1 MAPVLPN
8 LPHLGLGLSTNS
20 QRSDLPEPYGLLSR
34 HPGAFEYLEYSAPV
48 DLDEAR
54 RDASLF
60 EVMLAQRATV
70 PLLFHPVHVNL
81 FGPEVE
87 TPERLA
93 ALRRHC
99 EAVGSPWVSNDVAW
113 WHHRGRPLPG
123 YQYLSPPLDEGA
135 LELAVHHARTV
146 REGVGVPLLLE
157 NPVIT
162 CARGPMHVL
171 DFMARLSTA
180 ADCWLLLDV
189 GHLLSHQLSRG
200 LPVLAGLEAFPFER
214 VAELH
219 LAGGVITRRG
229 SRQVYVD
236 DHPQPVRDEVWQLLE
251 AIAPRCANLKA
262 ITFEGDGHSEAAAL
276 RTLARLRPLISP
288 PRSALEQRA
297 EAAPG
302 TVVDASRALEGPSA
316 GPASAQTLW
325 ALFDAVN
332 AGVSDEDP
340 VGARAEQDFRLA
352 VLAEVLDGAVPWAR
366 LAVAFCRADLARFMT
381 SAAFR
386 DVFEQGHRSM
396 PEAYLRWASSQPLD
410 LARERL
416 IAFDTWLRSVSERR
430 PHQPP
435 TGLAEGVTV
444 ATFGLDLSEGL
455 FSARALTR
463 HLKGRA
469 PWTDEAFEAS
479 GLEGVHQAVARA
491 PARPWTVA
499 LRRVGAK
506 VEVLELTDAERG
518 VLLRLSTGEAFDV
531 PVTVAK
537 GLLQRRLVTVSKA

>member
-1 MAPVLPN
+1 
-8 LPHLGLGLSTNS
+8 
-20 QRSDLPEPYGLLSR
+20 
-34 HPGAFEYLEYSAPV
+34 
-48 DLDEAR
+48 
-54 RDASLF
+54 
-60 EVMLAQRATV
+60 
-70 PLLFHPVHVNL
+70 
-81 FGPEVE
+81 
-87 TPERLA
+87 
-93 ALRRHC
+93 
-99 EAVGSPWVSNDVAW
+99 
-113 WHHRGRPLPG
+113 
-123 YQYLSPPLDEGA
+123 
-135 LELAVHHARTV
+135 
-146 REGVGVPLLLE
+146 
-157 NPVIT
+157 
-162 CARGPMHVL
+162 
-171 DFMARLSTA
+171 
-180 ADCWLLLDV
+180 
-189 GHLLSHQLSRG
+189 
-200 LPVLAGLEAFPFER
+200 
-214 VAELH
+214 
-219 LAGGVITRRG
+219 
-229 SRQVYVD
+229 VYFD

-262 ITFEGDGHSEAAAL
+262 ITFEGDGHAEAAAL
-276 RTLARLRPLISP
+276 RTLSRLRPLISP
-288 PRSALEQRA
+288 PKFALASPPGGLDRFTSGEPTRAGAASAPRWAVFDAAQPRA
-297 EAAPG
+297 AGAAQPTASERALG
-302 TVVDASRALEGPSA
+302 PVVDASRALEGPSA
-316 GPASAQTLW
+316 VPASAETLW
-325 ALFDAVN
+325 ALFDVVH

-366 LAVAFCRADLARFMT
+366 LAVASRRVDLARFMT

-386 DVFEQGHRSM
+386 EVFEQGHRSM
-396 PEAYLRWASSQPLD
+396 PEAFLGWASHQPLD

-455 FSARALTR
+455 FAARALTR

-469 PWTDEAFEAS
+469 VWTDEAFEAS